1 MILFD
6 PSKCCHQ
13 VKKLDTSTKNDETEK
28 PIDNLTWH
36 LDAGNIKKMKLRTGQ
51 VVWKKPVKET
61 KSKMSAAEPAT
72 EPSPK
77 KPKVL
82 VDLNQF
88 EIVKCYSACDVVHR
102 QSDDESYN
110 SADTEEMITQMKS
123 SSWTKGGKYGSHLN
137 KGSIEGI
144 SKSPPNSASV
154 NLKTKGNLDVL
165 NRADISAISVIS
177 TPVNGSVEKP
187 QSLSVRGQLNT
198 LKSLKHAEMK
208 TSTPKDVAKSVYDS
222 ESESDSSLERF
233 PPKKKRK
240 PKPTKVVGGDDGNS
254 SPDTD
259 DIISDS
265 RRKVRT
271 PRNAGAT
278 ASSETSLYVT
288 ADDDLRPLPGGSELC
303 EDDDDDI
310 FDIIESGR
318 IDQLY
323 KSAES
328 SRYLGAKSRTFKER
342 SSQLGGEHTSKPA
355 DATLEISVNESTKNE
370 ADLSSSK
377 KLKPKKNRMNE
388 TSTERTSVANTVVTP
403 ASAKGKKSKKATSA
417 QKMPTES
424 ASVETSA
431 AMPADTKSKKAASA
445 QKTETESSSVATPSV
460 TPADAKKTEKAAFA
474 QKFDKRKLSNEQRM
488 TSVNER
494 LKEARSQRF
503 LIKKALSD
511 VVSRANIF
519 HIYIL
524 LFYAEMAYVQNVV
537 VLSQN

>member
-1 MILFD
+1 M
-6 PSKCCHQ
+6 
-13 VKKLDTSTKNDETEK
+13 KKLDTSTKNDEPEK
-28 PIDNLTWH
+28 PVNNLTWQ

-51 VVWKKPVKET
+51 VAWKKPVKET
-61 KSKMSAAEPAT
+61 KTKMSPTEPVT

-77 KPKVL
+77 KPKIV

-88 EIVKCYSACDVVHR
+88 EIVKSNSTYNAHR

-123 SSWTKGGKYGSHLN
+123 SSWKKSGKNGSHLDE
-137 KGSIEGI
+137 GSKEGI
-144 SKSPPNSASV
+144 CKSTPNSASV
-154 NLKTKGNLDVL
+154 DLTTKTNLSVL
-165 NRADISAISVIS
+165 NHPDISAISVIS

-187 QSLSVRGQLNT
+187 KSLSVRGRLNP
-198 LKSLKHAEMK
+198 LKALKHAAMK
-208 TSTPKDVAKSVYDS
+208 TSTPKGVIAKRVYDS
-222 ESESDSSLERF
+222 DSESDSSLERF
-233 PPKKKRK
+233 PPKKKQK
-240 PKPTKVVGGDDGNS
+240 SKTPKDVGCDDGNS

-265 RRKVRT
+265 RRKVCT
-271 PRNAGAT
+271 TRNAGTTAT
-278 ASSETSLYVT
+278 SETSLYVT

-310 FDIIESGR
+310 FDLIESGR

-328 SRYLGAKSRTFKER
+328 SRNFGAKGKRFKEQNSR
-342 SSQLGGEHTSKPA
+342 LGVEHTSKSD
-355 DATLEISVNESTKNE
+355 DATLETSVNESMKHE

-377 KLKPKKNRMNE
+377 KIKPKKNKVNK
-388 TSTERTSVANTVVTP
+388 TLTEQVATTVVTP
-403 ASAKGKKSKKATSA
+403 AKAKKTEKAKSA
-417 QKMPTES
+417 QKMQTES
-424 ASVETSA
+424 TSVASSVVT
-431 AMPADTKSKKAASA
+431 PADAKSQKAKKAASA
-445 QKTETESSSVATPSV
+445 QKMPIESTSLATSKVTPADAKANKPLKSSSAQKMLTERISEPTSKV

-488 TSVNER
+488 SSVNER

-511 VVSRANIF
+511 VVS
-519 HIYIL
+519 
-524 LFYAEMAYVQNVV
+524 
-537 VLSQN
+537 